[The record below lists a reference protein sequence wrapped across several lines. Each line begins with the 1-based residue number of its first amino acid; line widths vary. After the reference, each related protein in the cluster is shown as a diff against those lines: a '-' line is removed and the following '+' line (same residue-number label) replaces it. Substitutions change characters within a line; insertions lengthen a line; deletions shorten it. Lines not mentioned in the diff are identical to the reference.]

1 MEALVAPAPWVKRA
15 GGGKYKRGEDSE
27 SGPREKAGK
36 QARISFL
43 RPALRLREP
52 IPSLH
57 PVSRPVDTLI
67 EFLRAEETRGV
78 TTVHLDDEAKAL
90 LRELHRRAKGG
101 PKAPVA
107 SPVPAQELPP
117 AAPPAEA
124 PAPAPVVPT
133 VAVAAPAV
141 GSAAEKIAALA
152 AQAENWEPA
161 RRLGTL
167 RSTMVFSTGNPEAD
181 LMFVGEAPGYQEEQ
195 QRQPFVGA
203 AGQKLND
210 ILKAMGLEREAVYIS
225 NIVKFRPGMPGQ
237 TTNNR
242 KPTLEEMASCMSFIR
257 AEVEIVKPRCIVA
270 LGGTAA
276 EGLLGLTGAVA
287 AMRGKWH
294 EFAGIPLRVTYH
306 PAYLLHNNSGS
317 QDKRRVWEDML
328 EVMEKLGLPVSEK
341 QRGYFLPK
349 A

>member
-124 PAPAPVVPT
+124 PAPAPVAKAEP
-133 VAVAAPAV
+133 APA
-141 GSAAEKIAALA
+141 A
-152 AQAENWEPA
+152 
-161 RRLGTL
+161 
-167 RSTMVFSTGNPEAD
+167 
-181 LMFVGEAPGYQEEQ
+181 EAPFAKETAK
-195 QRQPFVGA
+195 PA
-203 AGQKLND
+203 A
-210 ILKAMGLEREAVYIS
+210 
-225 NIVKFRPGMPGQ
+225 
-237 TTNNR
+237 
-242 KPTLEEMASCMSFIR
+242 
-257 AEVEIVKPRCIVA
+257 
-270 LGGTAA
+270 
-276 EGLLGLTGAVA
+276 
-287 AMRGKWH
+287 
-294 EFAGIPLRVTYH
+294 
-306 PAYLLHNNSGS
+306 
-317 QDKRRVWEDML
+317 
-328 EVMEKLGLPVSEK
+328 
-341 QRGYFLPK
+341 
-349 A
+349 